1 MTVFFKFAV
10 FLISLFLLTAISGC
24 DQAEEAT
31 QAVGIEAG
39 NGEEQ
44 NNGDEKED
52 GDSDQEEA
60 GDDNDDR

>member
-24 DQAEEAT
+24 NQAEEAK
-31 QAVGIEAG
+31 QEVGIGIETG
-39 NGEEQ
+39 NGEEP

-52 GDSDQEEA
+52 GYSDQKE
-60 GDDNDDR
+60 DNDDR

>member
-1 MTVFFKFAV
+1 MTVFFKFAL

-24 DQAEEAT
+24 DQAEKTT

-52 GDSDQEEA
+52 SYSDQEED
-60 GDDNDDR
+60 GDDNTN